1 MTLDPSLAAA
11 AAAAPPT
18 YGHWGVNALVVLVT
32 FVTVCLCVLLH
43 YEALTVLSRKLA
55 LRRGPHRGRVV
66 LAIFGLLG
74 VHIAEIWI
82 FGVACGLLLLSPLAG
97 AAHGLDGGAL
107 DFIYLSAMLFTT
119 VGASDAFVTGPVR
132 FLTGT
137 EALTGLVLI
146 TWSASFTFIEMQRFW
161 RDR

>member
-1 MTLDPSLAAA
+1 MPLDPALAATA
-11 AAAAPPT
+11 ANTPT
-18 YGHWGVNALVVLVT
+18 VYDHWGTNAIVVLAT
-32 FVTVCLCVLLH
+32 IATVCVCVLLH
-43 YEALTVLSRKLA
+43 YEALSLLSRRLA
-55 LRRGPHRGRVV
+55 LRRGPHRFRVV

-82 FGVACGLLLLSPLAG
+82 FGIACGLLLLSPLAG
-97 AAHGLDGGAL
+97 EAHGLEGGVL